1 MSITVR
7 LIFLLLLFT
16 LAFGVWGITLLLDES
31 ARKRA
36 LWAEAT
42 GGAVS
47 AAERMKR
54 IEGRLTVKGPF
65 AVFARKLV
73 SAGLSWSPLGAFST
87 LVAVMV
93 LIIIAGQVILGRV
106 SSIIIAAMVPLAFF
120 QWISRRSVQRKE
132 GFISQLPELAR
143 IIANGNAAGLSIG
156 RCLAMAGREMPEPA
170 GQEMRRVSRELD
182 LGWSVDQVLTALSE
196 RLPSREVNVLVHTIV
211 IQSRTGGALS
221 DALADISQT
230 LEDRKELRR
239 EVSTVILGSA
249 VAGYAVIG
257 IGLGA
262 VVLLNFLQP
271 GTLDYMAGSWAGRI
285 LLVISATLFVMGTF
299 LMRIVYRIEV

>member
-156 RCLAMAGREMPEPA
+156 REMPEPA

-299 LMRIVYRIEV
+299 LMRIVSRIEV